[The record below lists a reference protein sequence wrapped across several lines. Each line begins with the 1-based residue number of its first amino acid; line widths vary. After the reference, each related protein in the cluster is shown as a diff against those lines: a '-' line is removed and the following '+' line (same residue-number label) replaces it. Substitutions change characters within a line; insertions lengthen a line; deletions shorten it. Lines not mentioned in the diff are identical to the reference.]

1 MHVLRF
7 EGFIQLMQLKTW
19 CSKKAK
25 KKVYIYIYITHTKKL
40 FLAFKAIKLH
50 NDVRF
55 LPMTATN
62 DYIPIGK
69 I

>member
-25 KKVYIYIYITHTKKL
+25 KKSIYIYIYNTHKKIV
-40 FLAFKAIKLH
+40 FGI
-50 NDVRF
+50 
-55 LPMTATN
+55 
-62 DYIPIGK
+62 
-69 I
+69 